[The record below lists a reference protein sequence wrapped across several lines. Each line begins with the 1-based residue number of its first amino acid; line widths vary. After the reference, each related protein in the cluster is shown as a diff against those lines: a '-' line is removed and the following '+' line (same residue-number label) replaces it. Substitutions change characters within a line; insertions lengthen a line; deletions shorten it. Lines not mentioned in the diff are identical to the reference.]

1 MLVTIIS
8 NIILIYLIDTF
19 LVGITFYSLKDRFQW
34 HISTR
39 MSLLILFIIFAI
51 LENSIL
57 PMLFVLDITYT
68 VGNADVVK
76 LFDLKPNEPLIN
88 LLGFGLFEI
97 ITWAF
102 QSILAAFIGEKIIM
116 KKSTQAV

>member
-1 MLVTIIS
+1 MLVIIIS

-39 MSLLILFIIFAI
+39 MSLLILFIIFAFI
-51 LENSIL
+51 ENSIL
-57 PMLFVLDITYT
+57 PMLFFLDITYT
-68 VGNADVVK
+68 VGNADVAK
-76 LFDLKPNEPLIN
+76 LFDLKPNEPLID
-88 LLGFGLFEI
+88 LFGFGLFEI

-102 QSILAAFIGEKIIM
+102 QSLLAAFIGEKIIM

>member
-19 LVGITFYSLKDRFQW
+19 LVGIAFYSLKDRFQW

-39 MSLLILFIIFAI
+39 MSLLILFVIFAS

-57 PMLFVLDITYT
+57 PMLFALDITYT
-68 VGNADVVK
+68 VGNADVAK

-88 LLGFGLFEI
+88 LFGFGLFEI

-102 QSILAAFIGEKIIM
+102 QSLLAAFIGEKIIM
-116 KKSTQAV
+116 KKSTRPV